1 MVNIIGIKSKYS
13 DNIRQNKTKIGIDE
27 PKPTEDNGTRRRAI
41 FPDVVGRSRG
51 TFSDAG
57 GSESETPFKKSDNF
71 G

>member
-27 PKPTEDNGTRRRAI
+27 SKSTEDNGTRQRAI
-41 FPDVVGRSRG
+41 FPDMVGRSGG
-51 TFSDAG
+51 TLSDAG
-57 GSESETPFKKSDNF
+57 GSVSEIPFKKSDNF